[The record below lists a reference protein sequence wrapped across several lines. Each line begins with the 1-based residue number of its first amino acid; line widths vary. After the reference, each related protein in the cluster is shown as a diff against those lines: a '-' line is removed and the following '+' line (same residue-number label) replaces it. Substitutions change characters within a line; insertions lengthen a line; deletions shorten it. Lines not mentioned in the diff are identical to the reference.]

1 MIISTSMISGFN
13 VKMIAMIFRVV
24 FIIIAASIRPCINA
38 IIERIREA
46 EMKSNGLKGL
56 SLPIRYRNVAIMA
69 AAAANLKR

>member
-13 VKMIAMIFRVV
+13 VKMIAMIFRAV

-46 EMKSNGLKGL
+46 EMKPL
-56 SLPIRYRNVAIMA
+56 
-69 AAAANLKR
+69 